1 MDAASIRVNAST
13 IKDFAGRVVRV
24 VGRVESFDSVSDS
37 ARIDAGGAIDV
48 SIHSNDKLE
57 TGKAYEIIGKVGVS
71 DYKVNAYSVLPLSD
85 NVDVD
90 VANQLAKFVQKVPEL
105 FY

>member
-24 VGRVESFDSVSDS
+24 VGRVESFDAVSDS
-37 ARIDAGGAIDV
+37 ARLDAGGAIDV

-57 TGKAYEIIGKVGVS
+57 VGKVYEIIGKVGVS
-71 DYKVNAYSVLPLSD
+71 DYKVNVYSVLPLSD
-85 NVDVD
+85 GVNVD